1 MPTEASRRGQRGG
14 GNHTRLLGTLGGW
27 MEREHLLKIARGELT
42 LSVEVPVFDVFPALN
57 YAHPVLA
64 SVPYPVRMEQST
76 LLRCMK
82 NTLAKRDNA
91 KAERAKIRPSGSVWL
106 GGCVHRLLTWH
117 LPPTSLPAVGLL
129 RAQVTCAEGEE
140 VLLPLTPCGDDKC
153 FWASVAATW
162 SGRLSNV

>member
-1 MPTEASRRGQRGG
+1 
-14 GNHTRLLGTLGGW
+14 

-91 KAERAKIRPSGSVWL
+91 KAERAKIRPSGSV
-106 GGCVHRLLTWH
+106 
-117 LPPTSLPAVGLL
+117 
-129 RAQVTCAEGEE
+129 
-140 VLLPLTPCGDDKC
+140 
-153 FWASVAATW
+153 
-162 SGRLSNV
+162 